1 VLPVYLN
8 QPVHG
13 EVRACICLRHT
24 GAEKY
29 GHRERV
35 KEILSHLE
43 SKGASVVRYEGYL
56 KMTFVMD
63 LRIMSYKYR

>member
-1 VLPVYLN
+1 VVPVYLN
-8 QPVHG
+8 QPVHE

-63 LRIMSYKYR
+63 LHIRSYKYR